1 MAGNNECV
9 KFAREI
15 ASSFLLL
22 VYLGEKNKWKG
33 KKKNGAFLLLL
44 TRFKEGRRVN
54 RSGEWRRRVREGDCT
69 CRTRFLSD
77 DKEQSKEEGEEE
89 EDRRRF
95 PARGHRTIIFPLP
108 GGDIALF
115 PSIECSPPHPL
126 YLPLLIT
133 VIEGISQFFEIRKF
147 VRNSSSPDSNLVDY
161 PWWRR
166 IRIFGSVISA
176 SGTR

>member
-1 MAGNNECV
+1 MENG
-9 KFAREI
+9 
-15 ASSFLLL
+15 
-22 VYLGEKNKWKG
+22 GE
-33 KKKNGAFLLLL
+33 
-44 TRFKEGRRVN
+44 E
-54 RSGEWRRRVREGDCT
+54 SGREGCT

-77 DKEQSKEEGEEE
+77 DKEQSKEEGEE

-147 VRNSSSPDSNLVDY
+147 VRNSSSPDSNLVVDY
-161 PWWRR
+161 P
-166 IRIFGSVISA
+166 
-176 SGTR
+176 

>member
-1 MAGNNECV
+1 MNVSNSQG
-9 KFAREI
+9 KS

-22 VYLGEKNKWKG
+22 VYLGEKVSG
-33 KKKNGAFLLLL
+33 KEKKNGAFLLLL
-44 TRFKEGRRVN
+44 TRFKEGRRVD
-54 RSGEWRRRVREGDCT
+54 RSGEWRRRVREGGCT

-77 DKEQSKEEGEEE
+77 DKEQSKEEGEE

-115 PSIECSPPHPL
+115 PSIECFPPTL
-126 YLPLLIT
+126 YTFIPLLIT

-147 VRNSSSPDSNLVDY
+147 VRNSSSPDSNLVVDY

-166 IRIFGSVISA
+166 IRIFGSVVSA